1 MAVSFATK
9 IGSAAGGVLLVLIVA
24 GLLWYWLHYRKLSN
38 KNSETGSSDPSAL
51 VEWNR
56 GGSVSVGG
64 PMLYGPQ
71 GARQFKLEELDQ
83 ATKKF
88 SETNF
93 IGVGSFGLV
102 YTGLL
107 HDGTFAVVKRRSG
120 APRQEFVEEVCYL
133 SDIQHRNLVTLLG
146 YCQEDGSQMLVY
158 EYLPNDSVCSHLYD
172 NNGQDST
179 TKLEF
184 KQRLSIAL
192 GAAKGLCH
200 LHSLKPPLVHKNFRT
215 ANVLVDENFIPKI
228 ADAGILRLLEKIEE
242 AGPSSGTANDNAFR
256 DPEVEE
262 SRLLSESGDV
272 YSFGVFLLELISG
285 QEVSKISFSA
295 PGESLIKW
303 VESRL
308 GLNSLVDNRLTSNF
322 TSEGMKDLIRLT
334 IGCLNKI
341 GRWRPK
347 MDMVVRELDRILE
360 KEMTRTTVM
369 GTGITTVVTPGSEL
383 FTAK

>member
-1 MAVSFATK
+1 MAVSVASI
-9 IGSAAGGVLLVLIVA
+9 IGSVAGGVLLVFIVVV
-24 GLLWYWLHYRKLSN
+24 LLWYWLHYKKLSN

-64 PMLYGPQ
+64 PTLYGPQ
-71 GARQFKLEELDQ
+71 RARQFKLEELDQ
-83 ATKKF
+83 ATKQF
-88 SETNF
+88 SETNL
-93 IGVGSFGLV
+93 IGGGSFGLV

-120 APRQEFVEEVCYL
+120 APRQEFVEEVFYL

-172 NNGQDST
+172 NGKEST

-228 ADAGILRLLEKIEE
+228 ADAGILRLLEKIED

-256 DPEVEE
+256 DPEVGE

-285 QEVSKISFSA
+285 QEVSKISFSV

-360 KEMTRTTVM
+360 KEMTQTTVM
-369 GTGITTVVTPGSEL
+369 GTGITTIVTPGSEL
-383 FTAK
+383 FTSN

>member
-1 MAVSFATK
+1 MAGSLASI
-9 IGSAAGGVLLVLIVA
+9 IGSVAGGVLLVSIVVVS
-24 GLLWYWLHYRKLSN
+24 LWYRLHYKKLSN

-56 GGSVSVGG
+56 GGSVSVGAPTLHG
-64 PMLYGPQ
+64 TQ
-71 GARQFKLEELDQ
+71 RARQFKLEELDQ
-83 ATKKF
+83 ATKQF
-88 SETNF
+88 SETNL
-93 IGVGSFGLV
+93 IGGGSFGLV

-172 NNGQDST
+172 NGKEST

-200 LHSLKPPLVHKNFRT
+200 LHSLNPSLVHKNFRT

-228 ADAGILRLLEKIEE
+228 ADAGILRLLEKIED
-242 AGPSSGTANDNAFR
+242 AGPSSETANDNAFR
-256 DPEVEE
+256 DPEVGE
-262 SRLLSESGDV
+262 SRLLPESGDV

-285 QEVSKISFSA
+285 QEVSKISFSV

-360 KEMTRTTVM
+360 KEMTQTTVM
-369 GTGITTVVTPGSEL
+369 GTGNTTIVTPGSEL
-383 FTAK
+383 FTSK